1 MIIISWMKDNKIFY
15 LIGGFIFSIFS
26 IGRYN
31 IPIFIYIWPFCF
43 LSYLHQKETKLIP
56 IIIVIACLILSN
68 MIRWIGMTNDTIFLD
83 FSMGLYYSII
93 NIIPFVIDKLLYNH
107 ISKWASIFLF
117 PLLVSCLE
125 FIFSFCPL
133 ANYNCYAYAL
143 RDNIQ
148 IIQISSLFG
157 CYFLSFILA
166 LFPSILDY
174 SLELYKKDNILI
186 SKFLYLYALLYLIIY
201 IFGSIRLLLPEE
213 KGKYNIAGALG
224 ISQYLDSI
232 NQKAELP
239 ISDYMEYINDTII
252 RAKNSESKI
261 IIYGEEAFAIFKNDR
276 EEIVNK
282 TAELAKENNIYVVLT
297 LDIEYKE
304 DYLTN
309 EAVLISDKGD
319 ILYNYQKQHLIPV
332 LEGSYYEEMKETK
345 VIKTDLGN
353 LGLVIC
359 YDIVFPYYINSLSRD
374 DIDILLVP
382 SWDWEGIT
390 EFHSVNVRFRSIE
403 NGFNV
408 IKITA
413 NGIVLSTDYKG
424 RFLSYYNGND
434 YDDFF
439 VISQVNKK
447 GIKTLYSYIGIFFNY
462 LYILAIIVIIIIG
475 RCQIVKEEKSN
486 NRIDSDFD
494 ALSGLK
500 DMAIEY

>member
-1 MIIISWMKDNKIFY
+1 M
-15 LIGGFIFSIFS
+15 
-26 IGRYN
+26 
-31 IPIFIYIWPFCF
+31 
-43 LSYLHQKETKLIP
+43 
-56 IIIVIACLILSN
+56 V
-68 MIRWIGMTNDTIFLD
+68 
-83 FSMGLYYSII
+83 LY
-93 NIIPFVIDKLLYNH
+93 
-107 ISKWASIFLF
+107 
-117 PLLVSCLE
+117 
-125 FIFSFCPL
+125 
-133 ANYNCYAYAL
+133 
-143 RDNIQ
+143 IQ

-486 NRIDSDFD
+486 NRIYSDFD

>member
-1 MIIISWMKDNKIFY
+1 
-15 LIGGFIFSIFS
+15 
-26 IGRYN
+26 
-31 IPIFIYIWPFCF
+31 
-43 LSYLHQKETKLIP
+43 
-56 IIIVIACLILSN
+56 
-68 MIRWIGMTNDTIFLD
+68 
-83 FSMGLYYSII
+83 
-93 NIIPFVIDKLLYNH
+93 
-107 ISKWASIFLF
+107 
-117 PLLVSCLE
+117 
-125 FIFSFCPL
+125 
-133 ANYNCYAYAL
+133 
-143 RDNIQ
+143 
-148 IIQISSLFG
+148 
-157 CYFLSFILA
+157 
-166 LFPSILDY
+166 
-174 SLELYKKDNILI
+174 
-186 SKFLYLYALLYLIIY
+186 
-201 IFGSIRLLLPEE
+201 
-213 KGKYNIAGALG
+213 
-224 ISQYLDSI
+224 
-232 NQKAELP
+232 
-239 ISDYMEYINDTII
+239 
-252 RAKNSESKI
+252 
-261 IIYGEEAFAIFKNDR
+261 
-276 EEIVNK
+276 
-282 TAELAKENNIYVVLT
+282 
-297 LDIEYKE
+297 
-304 DYLTN
+304 
-309 EAVLISDKGD
+309 
-319 ILYNYQKQHLIPV
+319 
-332 LEGSYYEEMKETK
+332 MKETK

-475 RCQIVKEEKSN
+475 RCQLVKEDKSN